1 MAIENENILVDFD
14 FQNII
19 IIDPNKIIDNDGYV
33 KERAVKHENLVMY
46 ANLECK
52 VLPRTKLIIGTTPG
66 TTDLQTISIAT
77 INFLNPGNKKFLDN
91 LRMNKNLYFL
101 IKICIFL

>member
-14 FQNII
+14 YQNII
-19 IIDPNKIIDNDGYV
+19 IIDPNKIIDNDGNV

-52 VLPRTKLIIGTTPG
+52 VLPRTKLIIGTTPD
-66 TTDLQTISIAT
+66 TTDLQNLSIAT
-77 INFLNPGNKKFLDN
+77 INFLNPGNKKFLD
-91 LRMNKNLYFL
+91 K
-101 IKICIFL
+101 IKQQTLVY

>member
-14 FQNII
+14 YQNII
-19 IIDPNKIIDNDGYV
+19 IIDPNKIIDNDGNV

-52 VLPRTKLIIGTTPG
+52 VLPRTKLIIGTTPD
-66 TTDLQTISIAT
+66 TTDLQNLSIAT

-91 LRMNKNLYFL
+91 SFIP
-101 IKICIFL
+101 IKHYK